1 MEDPSKKYFHST
13 DRERAI
19 FEAGI
24 KLGAIFHQFTGVPV
38 NESNRTDLEN
48 IIKNSI
54 KLQPFVKSISVK
66 INIEGHGSTSFRY
79 LSLSGDMLDVT
90 LTIKYNDQE
99 VNARMQYMQDL
110 NYPLMY
116 LEE

>member
-1 MEDPSKKYFHST
+1 MRDPSSRYFHCT

-19 FEAGI
+19 FESGI
-24 KLGAIFHQFTGVPV
+24 KLGAIFHQFTGVPI
-38 NESNRTDLEN
+38 NESNKEDIEN
-48 IIKNSI
+48 TIKNSI

-66 INIEGHGSTSFRY
+66 INIEGHGNTSFQY
-79 LSLSGDMLDVT
+79 VSLSGDMLDVR

-110 NYPLMY
+110 DYPLMY